1 MDAAEEAAALEA
13 LAETLGLAYYGEI
26 PDAFLMDARTLPAA
40 WARSRCLLPARIGG
54 RDILFTAAPDDIEA
68 LESASRAAGCA
79 FEPAVAPRAAIEA
92 ALGRAGAAGAKPMGA
107 VTSDKRQATSG
118 FPSCRLSPSD
128 CASAGRGARIPAP
141 TSSAPATRYIDAL
154 LLRALAEGASDIHI
168 EPFADGAVTRFR
180 LDGVLHRREPPPE
193 GALDAVVSRLKV
205 MGGMDISERRLPQ
218 DGMAEVKLGGR
229 AIDIRISSI
238 PVAAG
243 ERIVLRL
250 LNRADAHLPLG
261 DLGMDGTVLAAFRSL
276 VAAPNGIIAISG
288 PTGSGK
294 TTTLYAALGEIDSA
308 TRNVLTIEDPVE
320 YRLPG
325 IGQMQV
331 KPKIGLTFASGLRHI
346 LRQDPDVILVGET
359 RDPETA
365 EIAVR
370 ASLTGHLVLT
380 TLHTN
385 DAPSAVVRLTDMGV
399 PPYLVASSLRGVLA
413 QRLVRRLCPHCR
425 RHVAPSPEALARPFV
440 DDAWRGRLAEK
451 GVFAATGCDRCF
463 GGHRGRSGIFELML
477 CTEAVAAQVRDGAGD
492 AAALRNAAGPQGF
505 FPMASDALAKVAAGE
520 TDLDEVAGVLA

>member
-13 LAETLGLAYYGEI
+13 LAATLGLAYYGEI
-26 PDAFLMDARTLPAA
+26 PDALLMEARPLPSS
-40 WARSRCLLPARIGG
+40 WARSRRVLPARIGG
-54 RDILFTAAPDDIEA
+54 RDILFTAAPEDIEA

-79 FEPAVAPRAAIEA
+79 FEPAVAPSAAIEA
-92 ALGRAGAAGAKPMGA
+92 ALDRAAQWSKTGGQEHGKVRPPESRAPAASPPLRVTPPEPAAGAAP
-107 VTSDKRQATSG
+107 ATS
-118 FPSCRLSPSD
+118 
-128 CASAGRGARIPAP
+128 
-141 TSSAPATRYIDAL
+141 YIDAL
-154 LLRALAEGASDIHI
+154 LRRALAEGASDIHI
-168 EPFADGAVTRFR
+168 EPFADGPVARFR
-180 LDGVLHRREPPPE
+180 LDGVLHRREPPPPGIFE
-193 GALDAVVSRLKV
+193 AVVSRLKV

-218 DGMAEVKLGGR
+218 DGMAEVAIGGR
-229 AIDIRISSI
+229 TIDIRVSSI

-243 ERIVLRL
+243 ERVVLRL
-250 LNRADAHLPLG
+250 LNRADALLPLG
-261 DLGMDGTVLAAFRSL
+261 DLGMGGDVLAAFRSL
-276 VAAPNGIIAISG
+276 VAAPNGIVVISG

-294 TTTLYAALGEIDSA
+294 TTTLYAALGEIDAAS
-308 TRNVLTIEDPVE
+308 RNVLTIEDPVE

-331 KPKIGLTFASGLRHI
+331 KPRIGLTFASGLRHI

-385 DAPSAVVRLTDMGV
+385 DAPSAVVRLTDMGI

-425 RHVAPSPEALARPFV
+425 RKAAASPESLARPFV
-440 DDAWRGRLAEK
+440 GDAWRDRLATG
-451 GVFAATGCDRCF
+451 GVFEPVGCDRCF
-463 GGHRGRSGIFELML
+463 GGHRGRSGIFELLL
-477 CTEAVAAQVRDGAGD
+477 CTDAVAALVREGGSD
-492 AAALRNAAGPQGF
+492 AAALRRAAGPGGF
-505 FPMASDALAKVAAGE
+505 FPMADDALSKVAAGA
-520 TDLDEVAGVLA
+520 TDLAEVSGVLA